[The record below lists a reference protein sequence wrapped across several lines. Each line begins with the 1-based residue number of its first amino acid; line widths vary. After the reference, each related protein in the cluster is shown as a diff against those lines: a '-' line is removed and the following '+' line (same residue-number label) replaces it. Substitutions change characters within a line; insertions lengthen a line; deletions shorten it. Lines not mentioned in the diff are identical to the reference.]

1 MGTRRTL
8 LDHAQALDYAAIQRL
23 LARGVPRREVNEQDI
38 NGQTPLHYLCASPP
52 PPPTREYPAREDI
65 RVACII
71 GLLTAG
77 ADVNAIDDH
86 FSQTPLMLAS
96 GMCLS
101 GGAAMPM
108 PKVVATLIAA
118 GADLQYE
125 RWPRVYRANAAVSS
139 AAECSC
145 FYSGHDAYRRKA
157 TIVIKMLL
165 AAGADVRG
173 QQLHNLCIR
182 RCDVT
187 RSVYTDSRNYFPDAS
202 VMAILLRAGAT
213 LTDHPGAKAR
223 MHPFL
228 RKVLEAGGYENYQKN
243 CINSLAAT
251 LAPKFS
257 WLPADVIPKIVVF
270 AFNPGL
276 Y

>member
-1 MGTRRTL
+1 MGTRRTIL
-8 LDHAQALDYAAIQRL
+8 NHAEALDYAAIHRL
-23 LARGVPRREVNEQDI
+23 LARGVPLREINERDI
-38 NGQTPLHYLCASPP
+38 NGQTPLHYLCACTNERRPH
-52 PPPTREYPAREDI
+52 EVI
-65 RVACII
+65 RVACITR
-71 GLLTAG
+71 LLNAG
-77 ADVNAIDDH
+77 ADINAIDDM
-86 FSQTPLMLAS
+86 FSKTPLMMAC
-96 GMCLS
+96 GMTLLGC
-101 GGAAMPM
+101 AAMPM

-125 RWPRVYRANAAVSS
+125 RWSGLYRANSAVSS
-139 AAECSC
+139 AAACSSY
-145 FYSGHDAYRRKA
+145 FSGHDAYRRKA
-157 TIVIKMLL
+157 TVVINLLL

-173 QQLHNLCIR
+173 HLLHNLCLR
-182 RCDVT
+182 RCGVT
-187 RSVYTDSRNYFPDAS
+187 GSVYTDIRNYFPDAS

-213 LTDHPGAKAR
+213 LTDHPKAR

>member
-8 LDHAQALDYAAIQRL
+8 LDYCEALDAAAIHRL
-23 LARGVPRREVNEQDI
+23 LALGVPLTEVNERDI
-38 NGQTPLHYLCASPP
+38 NGQTPLHYLCACPP
-52 PPPTREYPAREDI
+52 PPPTSTPRNEDM
-65 RVACII
+65 RVACITQ
-71 GLLTAG
+71 LLNAG

-96 GMCLS
+96 GMTLS
-101 GGAAMPM
+101 GGAGMPM
-108 PKVVATLIAA
+108 PKVVAALIAA
-118 GADLQYE
+118 GADLQYN
-125 RWPRVYRANAAVSS
+125 RWRVLYAANSAVSS

-145 FYSGHDAYRRKA
+145 YYSGHDAYRRKA
-157 TIVIKMLL
+157 TVVIKMLL

-173 QQLHNLCIR
+173 HLLHNLSLR
-182 RCDVT
+182 RCNVT
-187 RSVYTDSRNYFPDAS
+187 HSVYTDSRNYFPDAS

-213 LTDHPGAKAR
+213 LTDHPKAQ